1 MSSTRAPGWDCSDYL
16 NAIPAAIILMNTAG
30 KITFVNGHAEHF
42 LHLPRGTVVGRN
54 IHDLLPDC
62 PPAGASTASA
72 AERETS
78 ASFRGACHLGDGSR
92 IDVEAFRG
100 RLDRS
105 GEQQVIVLL
114 HDVSARKSTE
124 VALQESRAQ
133 LAKAERLAHL
143 GSWRWE
149 PMGGRLIWSDEL
161 YRILGLHPRH
171 TTPSLETFIHCVHPE
186 EQDRVRATLRKTRKT
201 HKSFRFHHRIVRPNG
216 VERVLH
222 SRGQWSTDTHGAP
235 ILIGTAQD
243 VTAAKLT
250 EAAMREQS
258 ARNKLILRTSPD
270 GFWVAG
276 LDGALREVNDAYCEM
291 VGYSRKELLQMEEG
305 DLVADKTP
313 LEIEAQHRNLLFTG
327 SERFE
332 TRHRR
337 KDATTIDLEATVR
350 VARLGKD
357 HFFFAFF
364 RDITD
369 RKRAEEALARAAAEW
384 TYAMDSIEDAIYLID
399 LDDRI
404 VRANRAFYQLTGLTP
419 KEAIGRHVAHVVH
432 PHGDEVDC
440 PICRARKERRDAY
453 ITMEADH
460 PVNPTGRPIE
470 ITLRV
475 MRDESGAPVGMLMG
489 MHDLTRVREAETRL
503 RRLTEH
509 FLLLLDSAGEG
520 IFGIDAQGRCTF
532 VNPAALGMLGYGR
545 EELMGREVHPL
556 IHHSLADGTPYP
568 RETCPMFQAV
578 SEGKA
583 TRTNNEVLWCKNGG
597 SFPADYSAHPIID
610 EGRTIGAV
618 VVFRNVAEARALARK
633 MDYLATHDSLTG
645 LLNRHA
651 FEVRVERALHEARE
665 ADLEHALCF
674 IDLDQFKVINDTCG
688 HVAGDELLRQIGAL
702 LHGQLGEHDTLG
714 RLGGDEFGVLI
725 ERRPLKDALDL
736 VRALLDTVQ
745 GLRFVWEEKTFA
757 LAASIG
763 VVTVTAETDS
773 LASALSAADTACYVA
788 KDSGRNRI
796 HVHETGD
803 YELARRRGEMQWVS
817 RIHEAL
823 DEGRFLLRYQPIV
836 ALDPGRRIGDCYE
849 ILLSMRD
856 HTGHIVPPGAFLP
869 AAERFNLMPAIDRWV
884 VGATLNWL
892 TNHPHQ
898 LDRLDL
904 CTINLSGT
912 TLSDDS
918 FLGNIMYLLESSGIP
933 PHKICFEITET
944 AAIANLSK
952 AIHFIQKMA
961 GLGCRFALDDFGS
974 GMSSFAYLRNLPVDF
989 LKIDGN
995 FVREI
1000 VGDQVDR
1007 AMVEAI
1013 NQVGH
1018 VMNIQ
1023 TIAEHLESDE
1033 ILTALREIG
1042 IDFGQGFGISVPREL
1057 ETMAEHARFD
1067 WL

>member
-1 MSSTRAPGWDCSDYL
+1 MSPTRAMGRECSDYL
-16 NAIPAAIILMNTAG
+16 NAIPAALILMDRSG
-30 KITFVNGHAEHF
+30 QITFVNSHAEHF
-42 LHLPRGTVVGRN
+42 LGWHAGSAIGRN
-54 IHDLLPDC
+54 IEELLPDC
-62 PPAGASTASA
+62 PV
-72 AERETS
+72 AERMPGYEAT
-78 ASFRGACHLGDGSR
+78 ASFRGLCRSGDGSH
-92 IDVEAFRG
+92 IEVEAFQG
-100 RLDRS
+100 QLS
-105 GEQQVIVLL
+105 GGQGTLMLL
-114 HDVSARKSTE
+114 HDISPARHAE
-124 VALQESRAQ
+124 QALEESRAQ

-149 PMGGRLIWSDEL
+149 PKAARLTWSEEL
-161 YRILGLHPRH
+161 YRILGLQPAHA
-171 TTPSLETFIHCVHPE
+171 TPSLETLLDRVHPE
-186 EQDRVRATLRKTRKT
+186 DQARVHAAWKKTQRT
-201 HKSFRFHHRIVRPNG
+201 RKSFRFHHRIVRANG
-216 VERVLH
+216 VERIVH
-222 SRGQWSTDTHGAP
+222 SRGQWSTDTSGSP
-235 ILIGTAQD
+235 VLIGTMQD
-243 VTAAKLT
+243 VTAPKLT
-250 EAAMREQS
+250 EAALREQS
-258 ARNKLILRTSPD
+258 ARNSLILRTSPD

-291 VGYSRKELLQMEEG
+291 VGYQRNELLGMEESA
-305 DLVADKTP
+305 LVTDRTP
-313 LEIEAQHRNLLFTG
+313 IEIEAQHRNLLFTG

-332 TRHRR
+332 TQHRR
-337 KDATTIDLEATVR
+337 KDGSTIDLEATVR

-404 VRANRAFYQLTGLTP
+404 VRANRAFYELTGLNP
-419 KEAIGRHVAHVVH
+419 KGVIGQHVAHVVH
-432 PHGDEVDC
+432 PHGEEVDC
-440 PICRARKERRDAY
+440 PVCRARNERRDAY

-460 PVNPTGRPIE
+460 PLNPTGRPIE
-470 ITLRV
+470 VTLRM
-475 MRDESGAPVGMLMG
+475 MRDESGTPVGMLMG
-489 MHDLTRVREAETRL
+489 MHDLTRVREAEAKI

-520 IFGIDAQGRCTF
+520 IFGIDTEGRCTF
-532 VNPAALGMLGYGR
+532 VNPAAISMLGYSR

-556 IHHSLADGTPYP
+556 IHHSRANGTPFP
-568 RETCPMFQAV
+568 KVECPMFRAV
-578 SEGKA
+578 REGKA
-583 TRTNNEVLWCKNGG
+583 TRTNNEVLWCRNGN
-597 SFPADYSAHPIID
+597 SFPADYSAHPIVD
-610 EGRTIGAV
+610 EGRILGAV

-651 FEVRVERALHEARE
+651 FESRVERALDEARKE
-665 ADLEHALCF
+665 GWEHALCF

-702 LHGQLGEHDTLG
+702 LHGQLAEGDTLG

-725 ERRPLKDALDL
+725 EHRALKDALDV
-736 VRALLDTVQ
+736 VRALLDTIQ

-757 LAASIG
+757 LGASIG
-763 VVTVTAETDS
+763 VVTITAESES
-773 LASALSAADTACYVA
+773 LANALSAADTACYVA

-803 YELARRRGEMQWVS
+803 YELAKRRGEMQWVS
-817 RIHEAL
+817 RIHDAL

-836 ALDPGRRIGDCYE
+836 ALDPARRMGECYE

-856 HTGHIVPPGAFLP
+856 HTGHVVPPGAFLP

-884 VGATLNWL
+884 VGTTLSWL
-892 TNHPHQ
+892 AAHPRHLEQ
-898 LDRLDL
+898 LAL

-912 TLSDDS
+912 TLSDET
-918 FLGNIMYLLESSGIP
+918 FLATVMEMLRRSGIP

-952 AIHFIQKMA
+952 AIHFIQELT

-1023 TIAEHLESDE
+1023 TIAEHLESEE
-1033 ILTALREIG
+1033 ILEALREIG
-1042 IDFGQGFGISVPREL
+1042 IDYGQGFGIGAPRIL
-1057 ETMAEHARFD
+1057 ETMADATGPN
-1067 WL
+1067 WA

>member
-1 MSSTRAPGWDCSDYL
+1 MSSTRAPGRDCSDYL
-16 NAIPAAIILMNTAG
+16 NAIPAALILMDG
-30 KITFVNGHAEHF
+30 GGRITFVNAHAEQSLVWQH
-42 LHLPRGTVVGRN
+42 GSAVGRH
-54 IHDLLPDC
+54 IDELLPDC
-62 PPAGASTASA
+62 FPAGGGGDPSS
-72 AERETS
+72 S
-78 ASFRGACHLGDGSR
+78 ASFRGHCRRGDGTR
-92 IDVEAFRG
+92 VEVEAFRG
-100 RLDRS
+100 RLGGND
-105 GEQQVIVLL
+105 GEQTLVLL
-114 HDVSARKSTE
+114 HDISLPTRTE
-124 VALQESRAQ
+124 QALEESRAQ
-133 LAKAERLAHL
+133 LAKAERLARL

-149 PMGGRLIWSDEL
+149 PVASRVIWSEEL
-161 YRILGLHPRH
+161 YRILGLQPRQA
-171 TTPSLETFIHCVHPE
+171 TPSLETFLRHVHPE
-186 EQDRVRATLRKTRKT
+186 DQTRVRTALDKTQKT
-201 HKSFRFHHRIVRPNG
+201 KKSFRFHHRIIRPNG
-216 VERVLH
+216 VERIVH
-222 SRGQWSTDTHGAP
+222 SRGQWSASTGDTP
-235 ILIGTAQD
+235 VLIGTVQD
-243 VTAAKLT
+243 VTTSKLT
-250 EAAMREQS
+250 EAALREQS

-270 GFWVAG
+270 GFWVSG
-276 LDGALREVNDAYCEM
+276 LDGALQEVNDAYCKM
-291 VGYSRKELLQMEEG
+291 VGYSRGELLHMEEG
-305 DLVADKTP
+305 DLVADRTP
-313 LEIEAQHRNLLFTG
+313 IEIEAQHRNLLFSG

-337 KDATTIDLEATVR
+337 KDGSTIDLEATVS

-369 RKRAEEALARAAAEW
+369 RKRAEEALARAATEW
-384 TYAMDSIEDAIYLID
+384 TYAMDSIEDAIYLVD

-404 VRANRAFYQLTGLTP
+404 VRANRPFYQLTGLTP
-419 KEAIGRHVAHVVH
+419 DRAIGRHVAHVIH
-432 PHGDEVDC
+432 PHGEETDC
-440 PICRARKERRDAY
+440 AVCRARKERRDAY
-453 ITMEADH
+453 ITMEPDH

-470 ITLRV
+470 VMLRV
-475 MRDESGAPVGMLMG
+475 MRNESGEPVGMLMG
-489 MHDLTRVREAETRL
+489 MHDLTRVREAEAKL

-532 VNPAALGMLGYGR
+532 VNPAAISMLGYTR

-556 IHHSLADGTPYP
+556 IHHTRADGRPYP
-568 RETCPMFQAV
+568 KDQCPMFHAV
-578 SEGKA
+578 LEGKA
-583 TRTNNEVLWCKNGG
+583 TRTNNEVLWCRNGS
-597 SFPADYSAHPIID
+597 SFPADYSAHPIVD
-610 EGRTIGAV
+610 EGRIIGAV

-651 FEVRVERALHEARE
+651 FESRVERALAAARAE
-665 ADLEHALCF
+665 RQTHTLCF

-688 HVAGDELLRQIGAL
+688 HVAGDELLRQMGAL
-702 LHGQLGEHDTLG
+702 LHAQLSEGDRLG

-725 ERRPLKDALDL
+725 ERRPLREALEV
-736 VRALLDTVQ
+736 VRALLDTIQ
-745 GLRFVWEEKTFA
+745 GLRFVWEDKTFA
-757 LAASIG
+757 IGASIG
-763 VVTVTAETDS
+763 VVTVTAETES
-773 LASALSAADTACYVA
+773 LAGALSAADTACYVA

-803 YELARRRGEMQWVS
+803 YELAKRRGEMQWVS
-817 RIHEAL
+817 RIHDAL

-836 ALDPGRRIGDCYE
+836 ALEPERRTGDCYE

-856 HTGHIVPPGAFLP
+856 HTGHVVPPGAFLP

-884 VGATLNWL
+884 VGSTLSWL
-892 TNHPHQ
+892 AAHPRQ
-898 LDRLDL
+898 LDRLAL

-912 TLSDDS
+912 TLSDDT
-918 FLGNIMYLLESSGIP
+918 FLGTVMEMLRHSRIP

-944 AAIANLSK
+944 AAIANLSQ
-952 AIHFIQKMA
+952 AIHFIQKLT

-1023 TIAEHLESDE
+1023 TIAEHLESEE
-1033 ILTALREIG
+1033 ILEALREIG
-1042 IDFGQGFGISVPREL
+1042 IDYGQGFGIGAPRIL
-1057 ETMAEHARFD
+1057 ETMVEAAGPD
-1067 WL
+1067 WA